1 MREEKKKKRKRI
13 LSVVLAV
20 TMWMSMMTV
29 CVASENSK

>member
-20 TMWMSMMTV
+20 TMPRCPLQINTV
-29 CVASENSK
+29 IAL